1 MEEKKRSWGG
11 AEMLLKK
18 LGIPF
23 VAVLAALLIGAG
35 VIKFIGV
42 DPLLAYKS
50 LFMGSLS
57 NKNAIA
63 ETLVKTTPLV
73 FTALSYAFA
82 ARCGLVNLGAEGQ
95 LYIGAIFSTFVAI
108 NLTGFPMAIHL
119 PLAIIAGF
127 IGGGLWGLLAG
138 WLKVRFGA
146 AEVIT
151 TIMLNYIATHFL
163 SFLVTGPMIE
173 PPGSF
178 PQTPQAQLTA
188 ILPKIIPGT
197 RLHAGFLVA
206 LLAIVF
212 YYYFLWKTTTGY
224 ETRVVGLNP
233 TAAEYAGI
241 NPTKN
246 ALLAM
251 FIAGGFA
258 GLAGTCEILGIQ
270 LRMFQNFSPGYGF
283 DGIAVALLG
292 GGGPIGILIAGI
304 LFGIL
309 RSGANMMQMLARV
322 PIAIIYIIQAF
333 VIIFVISSGFFEKK
347 YNQRKLE
354 KIARQGGTK
363 DGISNSDR

>member
-1 MEEKKRSWGG
+1 MEEKKSRSATLKLV
-11 AEMLLKK
+11 AEKFL
-18 LGIPF
+18 IPL
-23 VAVLAALLIGAG
+23 VAVILALLVGAL
-35 VIKFIGV
+35 VISVMGI
-42 DPLLAYKS
+42 DPWGAYKS
-50 LFMGSLS
+50 LFIGSLVG
-57 NKNAIA
+57 KNAIA
-63 ETLVKTTPLV
+63 ETLVKTIPLL

-82 ARCGLVNLGAEGQ
+82 ARCGLTNLGAEGQ
-95 LYIGAIFSTFVAI
+95 LYMGGIFATVVGIYLGSLPAVI
-108 NLTGFPMAIHL
+108 LL
-119 PLAIIAGF
+119 PLAVAAGF

-151 TIMLNYIATHFL
+151 TIMLNYIATYFL

-178 PQTPQAQLTA
+178 PQTPQVSPAA
-188 ILPKIIPGT
+188 MLPKILPGT
-197 RLHAGFLVA
+197 RLHAGLIVA
-206 LLAIVF
+206 ALAVVF
-212 YYYFLWKTTTGY
+212 YWFFLWKTTTGY

-233 TAAEYAGI
+233 GAAEYAGI

-270 LRMFQNFSPGYGF
+270 LRMFQDFSAGYGF

-292 GGGPIGILIAGI
+292 QSSPIGIVVAGV
-304 LFGIL
+304 LFGVL

-322 PIAIIYIIQAF
+322 PIAIIYIVQAF
-333 VIIFVISSGFFEKK
+333 VIIFVISSTYVEKA
-347 YNQRKLE
+347 YNRRKLE
-354 KIARQGGTK
+354 KLAMKGARAE
-363 DGISNSDR
+363 

>member
-1 MEEKKRSWGG
+1 MEEKKSSGSK
-11 AEMLLKK
+11 ELLLK

-35 VIKFIGV
+35 VIAFIGV
-42 DPLLAYKS
+42 DPWIAYKS

-57 NKNAIA
+57 NVNSMA
-63 ETLVKTTPLV
+63 ETLVKTTPLI

-95 LYIGAIFSTFVAI
+95 LYAGAIFSTTLAI
-108 NLTGFPMAIHL
+108 YLTGLPMIIHL
-119 PLAIIAGF
+119 PVAISAGF

-146 AEVIT
+146 SEVIT
-151 TIMLNYIATHFL
+151 TIMLNYIAVHFL

-173 PPGSF
+173 PPGNF
-178 PQTPQAQLTA
+178 PQTPQAQLSA
-188 ILPKIIPGT
+188 ILPKIVPGT
-197 RLHAGFLVA
+197 RLHLGFIIA
-206 LLAIVF
+206 LLAILF
-212 YYYFLWKTTTGY
+212 YYFFLWKTTTGY

-258 GLAGTCEILGIQ
+258 GLAGTSEILGIQ
-270 LRMFQNFSPGYGF
+270 LRMFQAFSPGYGF

-292 GGGPIGILIAGI
+292 GGTPVGILIAGI

-333 VIIFVISSGFFEKK
+333 VIIFVISSGYFTKA
-347 YNQRKLE
+347 YNKRKLE
-354 KIARQGGTK
+354 KQAREGGTNNGNT
-363 DGISNSDR
+363 DIDS